1 MLEILTQD
9 QQADFAKRGFSR
21 RRFHRMATLLAAGS
35 ALPFYNEQA
44 LAQRPDRPPIP
55 ADAVRINANENPMG
69 PCPEAAE
76 AIHAIVPRGG
86 RYLNEEGAALA
97 TLLAEQEG
105 VKRNYVT
112 AFAGSSDPLH
122 RAVLSFTAKD
132 RPYVVA
138 DPGYESG
145 ARAAEF
151 IGAPVLRVPLV
162 AGSFKHDVKAMVAA
176 APNAGLFYI
185 CNPNNP
191 TGTITPKE
199 DIEWLVEHKPAGSVV
214 LIDEAYIH
222 LSTATMSSYMVAA
235 DKDVMILRTFSKLYG
250 MAGLRAG
257 AAIAKPDLLAKL
269 SNYGNGMLP
278 VTGMAGAAASL
289 RVKTLVAERRKIIG
303 DIREDTF
310 SFLAKNNIEFI
321 TSYAN
326 MFMMNVKRP
335 GQDFFNDMAAH
346 KVMIGRVWKAMPNWV
361 RVSVGTREEMA
372 KFKEA
377 CLKCYNA

>member
-1 MLEILTQD
+1 MLEIFTQNET
-9 QQADFAKRGFSR
+9 ADLSRRGFSR
-21 RRFHRMATLLAAGS
+21 RNFHRMATLVAAGA

-55 ADAVRINANENPMG
+55 PDAVRINANENPMG

-76 AIHAIVPRGG
+76 AIHAIVQRGG
-86 RYLNEEGAALA
+86 RYLNEEGAAVA

-112 AFAGSSDPLH
+112 VFPGSSDPLH

-138 DPGYESG
+138 DPGYEAG

-151 IGAPVLRVPLV
+151 IGAPVMRVPLIK
-162 AGSFKHDVKAMVAA
+162 GSFKHDVKAMVAA

-191 TGTITPKE
+191 TGTITPQE
-199 DIEWLVEHKPAGSVV
+199 DIEWLVANKPAGSVV

-222 LSTATMSSYMVAA
+222 LSTAAMSSYLVGA
-235 DKDVMILRTFSKLYG
+235 DKDVMVLRTFSKLYG

-257 AAIAKPDLLAKL
+257 AAIAKPELLAKL

-278 VTGMAGAAASL
+278 ARRSILFRGRPLRSRRRVAGRRSAIGASHSDHA
-289 RVKTLVAERRKIIG
+289 RSA
-303 DIREDTF
+303 REVGT
-310 SFLAKNNIEFI
+310 
-321 TSYAN
+321 TC
-326 MFMMNVKRP
+326 
-335 GQDFFNDMAAH
+335 
-346 KVMIGRVWKAMPNWV
+346 RVWKIHCGVASSTGREQSMLEECSRNHGSEV
-361 RVSVGTREEMA
+361 RSKQRR
-372 KFKEA
+372 
-377 CLKCYNA
+377 L

>member
-1 MLEILTQD
+1 MLEILTQEHK
-9 QQADFAKRGFSR
+9 ADFATRGFSR

-44 LAQRPDRPPIP
+44 LAQRADRPPIP

-76 AIHAIVPRGG
+76 AIHAIVQRGG
-86 RYLNEEGAALA
+86 RYLNEENSVLP

-105 VKRNYVT
+105 VKKNYVT
-112 AFAGSSDPLH
+112 AFGGSSDPLH

-132 RPYVVA
+132 RPYVVG
-138 DPGYESG
+138 DPGYEAG

-151 IGAPVLRVPLV
+151 IGAPVIRVPLV
-162 AGSFKHDVKAMVAA
+162 PGSFKHDVKAMVAA

-199 DIEWLVEHKPAGSVV
+199 DLEWLVENKPAGSVV
-214 LIDEAYIH
+214 MIDEAYIH
-222 LSTATMSSYMVAA
+222 LSHATMSSYLVAA
-235 DKDVMILRTFSKLYG
+235 DKDVVILRTFSKLYG

-289 RVKTLVAERRKIIG
+289 RVKTLVEERRKIIA

-310 SFLAKNNIEFI
+310 GFLAKNNIEFV

-326 MFMMNVKRP
+326 MFMMNVKRS
-335 GQDFFNDMAAH
+335 GQDFFNDMAAQ
-346 KVMIGRVWKAMPNWV
+346 KVMIGRVWKACPNWV

-377 CLKCYNA
+377 CLKCYTA